1 MVDEDELKRKAK
13 KEIDRA
19 SEAELKQLEDD
30 EERLRAWLENVLSE
44 VWKVIRSAIGSFI
57 AAIFE

>member
-30 EERLRAWLENVLSE
+30 EERLRDWLQKVLSE
-44 VWKVIRSAIGSFI
+44 AWNVIKSAIGSFI
-57 AAIFE
+57 AATFE